1 MRKLSLP
8 DLDLHSKKVLMR
20 VDFNVPLDKNGIIT
34 DDTRIRASLPSIE
47 YVLNQGGILILMSHL
62 GRPKDKKENGLTL
75 SSCSKRLSQ
84 LLGRPVQMAG
94 NCVGKDVE
102 SLVNKLKPGE
112 VILLENLRFHRG
124 EEHPEEY
131 PEFVKLL
138 AQLGDVYIDDA
149 FATAHRKHASTYSVP
164 KLFPEKAAAGFLME
178 KEIDFL
184 SQLVLNPPKPFCAII
199 GGAKIS
205 TKIGVLKSLLGK
217 VDTLL
222 IGGAMTYTFMKAKG
236 LPIGESLFEPDYV
249 AEAKKIIEASQ
260 QPGSAK
266 LILPVD
272 HVIANKIEETGVT
285 RVVED
290 SQGIPAGFQ
299 GVDIGPKT
307 IQHYFSILQK
317 AATIFWN
324 GPMGIFEIA
333 KFSTGTTAIAEILA
347 NSNAISVVGGGD
359 SIAALQNSGVQDRI
373 THIST
378 GGGASLEFIE
388 YGSLPGIE
396 VLSDKRTCK
405 INQKSI

>member
-266 LILPVD
+266 LFCRSIMSLQ
-272 HVIANKIEETGVT
+272 IKLKK
-285 RVVED
+285 
-290 SQGIPAGFQ
+290 QGSLALWRTVKEFRL
-299 GVDIGPKT
+299 VFKE
-307 IQHYFSILQK
+307 SILVQK
-317 AATIFWN
+317 QFNTISLSCKKRLRFFGMDQWEFLKLRN
-324 GPMGIFEIA
+324 FQQVRQRLRKYWLIRMLYPLWGA
-333 KFSTGTTAIAEILA
+333 GTL
-347 NSNAISVVGGGD
+347 
-359 SIAALQNSGVQDRI
+359 
-373 THIST
+373 
-378 GGGASLEFIE
+378 
-388 YGSLPGIE
+388 
-396 VLSDKRTCK
+396 
-405 INQKSI
+405 